1 MEVSYPPLVLGIR
14 LKAGRIVTSSL
25 LATLCSV
32 KMSLFPTPVG
42 TSDEHRQVS
51 GGTVDSIHREVKQR
65 FFLQIPEVLR
75 IRIEVRYLV
84 GLVRG
89 EQYVRLQSM
98 RGEDFAFVLVR
109 TCLSLYSIRAMAI
122 FDTLTYFLKAK
133 FAIDVSPGDLT
144 FDLPRNAPVSVAYTL
159 LDVLFVCV
167 LSCDYDLF
175 PCQFVDGGLILT
187 LCLKLAPPMERLSYH
202 GECSLAY

>member
-1 MEVSYPPLVLGIR
+1 MLPPIFVFR
-14 LKAGRIVTSSL
+14 LKAAGRIVTSSL
-25 LATLCSV
+25 LGTLRSV

-75 IRIEVRYLV
+75 IRIEVRHLV

-109 TCLSLYSIRAMAI
+109 TCLSLYSIRVMAI

-159 LDVLFVCV
+159 LDVLFVCI
-167 LSCDYDLF
+167 LSCDYNSF
-175 PCQFVDGGLILT
+175 PDGGLILT
-187 LCLKLAPPMERLSYH
+187 LCLKLVPPMERLSYH
-202 GECSLAY
+202 GQLSTE